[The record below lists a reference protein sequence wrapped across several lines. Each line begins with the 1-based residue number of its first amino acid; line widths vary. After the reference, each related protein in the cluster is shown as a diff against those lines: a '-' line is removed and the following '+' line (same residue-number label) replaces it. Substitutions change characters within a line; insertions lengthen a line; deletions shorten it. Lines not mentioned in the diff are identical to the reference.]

1 VHNLTG
7 LRLWHWLE
15 GGGATAT
22 SAAADATSAA
32 PEPAP
37 LEPGD
42 MAPLE
47 LSAHDEPAGADG
59 GAVDDDGGV
68 DAALHGRPRRRARLS
83 LQLSGS
89 FTPVRGIAVHRVGEW
104 RFVTKSLLDGAPVDI
119 YVSVSLAGRLKTV
132 TLHSGLQLLNATAT
146 SLAFWLH
153 SPRAPAHDPALPTR
167 ARLPPVAARGGAL
180 FLPLTA
186 ALPGALLYLE
196 AEGYALSQRDVID
209 VAAALAEP
217 ASQQGVIRCPP
228 RLAAAPAATPDVPQ
242 GGSGSDAAAAG
253 AAAPAP
259 AQHAFFCCLHVQPA
273 PQQHASGAERPTS
286 SSSAAAATASSSSS
300 SSSSLSGAAPCG
312 GPAPRLQ
319 LIFRPALALENA
331 LPYEVHVVVQDR
343 TAGANFSVRIAAG
356 DTAQVD
362 GADLDHELSIT
373 ACVPARNL
381 VARGL
386 GAVVSAPARYEAR
399 TALGRGVVGLTNRVR
414 TADASVFRE
423 NEFVT
428 LDVRRFD
435 DRLGDRLVLERP
447 TSGGGG
453 APAAHDDGQ
462 HEGSAGCV
470 ARGAAGLHARAADA
484 LARTTRLPLPPPMRD
499 LVERTAYGPGAITI
513 IHLEHQIGTES
524 RARHVALF
532 APFFVI
538 NRTGRLLHFADGM
551 RTRTVHGCARA
562 RALCACVLWR
572 VSLWMRL

>member
-1 VHNLTG
+1 
-7 LRLWHWLE
+7 
-15 GGGATAT
+15 
-22 SAAADATSAA
+22 
-32 PEPAP
+32 
-37 LEPGD
+37 

-47 LSAHDEPAGADG
+47 LSAHEPGAD
-59 GAVDDDGGV
+59 AAAADDDGGCDS

-104 RFVTKSLLDGAPVDI
+104 CFVTKSLLDGAPVDL
-119 YVSVSLAGRLKTV
+119 YVSISLAGRLKTV
-132 TLHSGLQLLNATAT
+132 TLHSGLQLVNTTAT
-146 SLAFWLH
+146 PLAFWLH
-153 SPRAPAHDPALPTR
+153 SPRAPALDPALPTR
-167 ARLPPVAARGGAL
+167 AKLPPVAPRGGSI

-186 ALPGALLYLE
+186 ALPEALLYVE
-196 AEGYALSQRDVID
+196 PEGYALSQRDVID

-228 RLAAAPAATPDVPQ
+228 LLAAAPATTPDVPQ
-242 GGSGSDAAAAG
+242 ADSSAG
-253 AAAPAP
+253 AAEP

-273 PQQHASGAERPTS
+273 PQQHASGAERP
-286 SSSAAAATASSSSS
+286 AAAAAAAASAASP
-300 SSSSLSGAAPCG
+300 SGSAPSG

-331 LPYEVHVVVQDR
+331 LPYEVHVRVQDR
-343 TAGANFSVRIAAG
+343 TAGATFLVRIAAG

-373 ACVPARNL
+373 ACVPERNL
-381 VARGL
+381 AARGA

-399 TALGRGVVGLTNRVR
+399 TALGRGVVGLTNAVR

-423 NEFVT
+423 QEFVT

-447 TSGGGG
+447 AASDASFAGGG
-453 APAAHDDGQ
+453 AAAGCTGGGAGCAGGGADDAQRGN
-462 HEGSAGCV
+462 CV

-499 LVERTAYGPGAITI
+499 FVERTAYGPGAVTV

-551 RTRTVHGCARA
+551 RTRTVHGCVRA
-562 RALCACVLWR
+562 RLCFLHAVCSCCASTR
-572 VSLWMRL
+572 R